1 MNLAI
6 NARDAMPGGGELS
19 IETSNIEVDRFY
31 VDQHVDIK
39 AGSYVLLVVSD
50 NGIGMD
56 EATRSQIFEPFFT
69 TKELG
74 KGTGL
79 GLSTVYGIVKQS
91 GGYVTVRSQPR
102 EGTSFRIYLPTVAAT
117 SAPAPAR
124 PDSRQNVLG
133 SETILLVEDEE
144 TVRKLTRQVL
154 ENCGYSVL
162 EASHGEQA
170 LDICDRSEC
179 TIHLMVT
186 DIVMPSMSGPELAQH
201 IGVLR
206 PDTRILFTSGYA
218 EGAMARPRMMV
229 SADMFLAKP
238 FTSDA
243 LARKVREV
251 LDDSEQA
258 LPAWL
263 SRDPESLDKVAV
275 PAT

>member
-1 MNLAI
+1 M
-6 NARDAMPGGGELS
+6 
-19 IETSNIEVDRFY
+19 
-31 VDQHVDIK
+31 
-39 AGSYVLLVVSD
+39 VSAQ
-50 NGIGMD
+50 GWVYRIL
-56 EATRSQIFEPFFT
+56 T
-69 TKELG
+69 
-74 KGTGL
+74 GTGL

-91 GGYVTVRSQPR
+91 GGYVTVHSQPR
-102 EGTSFRIYLPTVAAT
+102 EGTSFRIYLPKVAAA

-133 SETILLVEDEE
+133 SETILPVEDEE
-144 TVRKLTRQVL
+144 TVRRLTRQVL
-154 ENCGYSVL
+154 EHCGYSVL

-170 LDICDRSEC
+170 LDICDRSEE

-201 IGVLR
+201 VGALR

-218 EGAMARPRMMV
+218 EGAMARPKMMV
-229 SADMFLAKP
+229 SADIFLAKP

-251 LDDSEQA
+251 LDGSEQA

-263 SRDPESLDKVAV
+263 SRDPESFDKVAV
-275 PAT
+275 PST